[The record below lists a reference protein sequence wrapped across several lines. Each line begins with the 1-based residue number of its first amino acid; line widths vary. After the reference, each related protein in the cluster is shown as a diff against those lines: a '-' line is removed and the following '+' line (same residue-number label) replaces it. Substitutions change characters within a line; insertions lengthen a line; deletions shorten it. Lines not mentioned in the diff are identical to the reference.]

1 MKAGKNIFPLGDE
14 MLQRQA
20 KETLLNQR
28 GVAIWMTGLS
38 GSGKSTIGVLLEKM
52 LYDRGV
58 LTQLLDGD
66 NVRAGINNNLGF
78 SGADRTENIRRIA
91 EVNKL
96 FIDCAVVT
104 INCFVS
110 PTQAIRQQ
118 ARDIIGEADFVEVF
132 VNTPLEIC
140 EQRDVKGLYK
150 KARAG
155 EIPDFTGISAP
166 FEAPKDPEVTLI
178 TPGKSPEENAA
189 ELLTAIEK
197 RIKLN

>member
-78 SGADRTENIRRIA
+78 SEADRTENIRRIA